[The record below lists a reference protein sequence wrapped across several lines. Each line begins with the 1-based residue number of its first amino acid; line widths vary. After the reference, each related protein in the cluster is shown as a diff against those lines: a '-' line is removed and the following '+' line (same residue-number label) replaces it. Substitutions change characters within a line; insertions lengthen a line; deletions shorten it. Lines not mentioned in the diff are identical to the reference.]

1 MTFSSKIDAPASA
14 AGDSTEGAGASN
26 PLTDLC
32 ADPRINLMG
41 QALDAIR
48 DDLAA
53 KLATYNAIR
62 ARRGFAPIA
71 NVRDVA

>member
-1 MTFSSKIDAPASA
+1 MA
-14 AGDSTEGAGASN
+14 N
-26 PLTDLC
+26 PLTTLC
-32 ADPRINLMG
+32 ADPRFNLMG
-41 QALDAIR
+41 QSLDAIR